1 MKQLLRTLWRWFV
14 SWNVGVI
21 VAVTTFFLTDFRFF
35 PSFLSGMGA
44 MLATSFVMKK
54 RDGKITPG
62 GLLKEEKVYIRS
74 QLHEARKKWKQ
85 MRSARFRVRSLVMW
99 QKISRICT
107 AVDKMIRA
115 VEQHPHQFR
124 LAQSFFLN
132 ELPMAV
138 TMIEKYVYLTNQ
150 PVRSQEMKGVLWKT
164 ERLLNELAE
173 TAEKRLLEI
182 LSNDVF
188 DLQVEAK
195 MLEQSL
201 EQQKL
206 SETMQWRKEND
217 YETVR

>member
-1 MKQLLRTLWRWFV
+1 MKQLLQTLWRWFV

-44 MLATSFVMKK
+44 MLVTSIVMKK
-54 RDGKITPG
+54 RDGRIATG

-85 MRSARFRVRSLVMW
+85 MRIARFRVRSLVMW

-107 AVDKMIRA
+107 AVDKMICA

-138 TMIEKYVYLTNQ
+138 TMIEKYVYLINQ
-150 PVRSQEMKGVLWKT
+150 PVRNQEMKEALWKT
-164 ERLLNELAE
+164 ERLLDEVAASAE
-173 TAEKRLLEI
+173 RRLLEI

-188 DLQVEAK
+188 DLQVETK
-195 MLEQSL
+195 LLEQSL

-206 SETMQWRKEND
+206 PETMKWRKEND
-217 YETVR
+217 YETV